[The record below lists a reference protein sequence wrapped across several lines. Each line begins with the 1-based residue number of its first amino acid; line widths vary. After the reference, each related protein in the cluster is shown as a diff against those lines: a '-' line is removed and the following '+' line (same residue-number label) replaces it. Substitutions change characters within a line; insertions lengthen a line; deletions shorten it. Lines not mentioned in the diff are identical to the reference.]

1 MAFLITKPLAEHQAT
16 YTLQVNQLASDKI
29 TAIYPIYKQ
38 LNVARTSEAEAM
50 NIWIDSVRALAQT
63 TKLAINAA
71 TSIVEIRSAISDFTS
86 DINTF

>member
-1 MAFLITKPLAEHQAT
+1 MAITIIKPLAEHQAT

-63 TKLAINAA
+63 AKADINAA
-71 TSIVEIRSAISDFTS
+71 TTIVVIRTTQTAFIEALSAL
-86 DINTF
+86 

>member
-1 MAFLITKPLAEHQAT
+1 MAFVITKPLAEHQAT

-38 LNVARTSEAEAM
+38 LNVARSSDAAVM

-63 TKLAINAA
+63 AKAAINTA
-71 TSIVEIRSAISDFTS
+71 TSIVEIRSAISDLTS
-86 DINTF
+86 IINTF